1 MSQGERIS
9 DFGRK
14 AVSIIWR
21 KTVESLSYLRSWEKI
36 TQVKYILQTIF
47 IRVLK
52 VSVHFWTSANEM
64 AETRQLD
71 FFDDALRKMVYLIA
85 GN

>member
-1 MSQGERIS
+1 MKKNSGVIKLFEVM
-9 DFGRK
+9 RK
-14 AVSIIWR
+14 NHS
-21 KTVESLSYLRSWEKI
+21 S
-36 TQVKYILQTIF
+36 KYILQTIF

-52 VSVHFWTSANEM
+52 VSVHFWISANEM

-71 FFDDALRKMVYLIA
+71 FFDDALRKMVYLIT